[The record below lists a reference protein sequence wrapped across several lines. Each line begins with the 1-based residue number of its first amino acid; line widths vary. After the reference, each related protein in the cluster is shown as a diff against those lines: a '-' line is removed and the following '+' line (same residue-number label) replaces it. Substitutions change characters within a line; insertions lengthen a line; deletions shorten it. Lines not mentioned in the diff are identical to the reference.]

1 MNARQLFIQATA
13 LLLAV
18 ANTSV
23 AQQVVSFGQVARSGH
38 IRPVNFS
45 QVTITDNFWRP
56 RIERV
61 QTATLPVCIE
71 QTEVKTGRM
80 RNFEKAAR
88 REGKHEGIYFDD
100 SDVYKVIEGMA
111 YTLKTKRDPVLEQK
125 ADAWIDKIAAAQL
138 PDGYLN
144 TYYTL
149 TGLDKRWTDMEKH
162 EDYCAG
168 HLMEAAVAYADATG
182 KRKLLTVATRLA
194 DHIDSTFRLVNRPWV
209 SGHQEIELALVKLY
223 HATQNGRYLKL
234 ADWFLEQRGK
244 GYGKGAIWNNRTW
257 GAAYCQDDVPVRQI
271 TDIKGHAV
279 RAMYLYTG
287 MADVAAETGDRGYID
302 ATARVWDDVV
312 NRNMYVTGGIGSSVH
327 NEGFTED
334 YDLPNESAYCETCA
348 SVGMVFW
355 NQRMNAASGDAR
367 YINVLERSLYNAAL
381 AGVQLSGDLFFYVNP
396 LASVGKHHRKP
407 WFGTACCPS
416 NVSRLL
422 PSLGG
427 YIYATSPDSLYV
439 NLYVSSETATTIGN
453 RPVRVRQQ
461 SNYPWDGAITVQID
475 PAKRTTFAVNL
486 RRPDWCKA
494 YSVQVNGKKAAFSE
508 VNNYLIINRKWK
520 KGDVVSL
527 TLDMPVEVV
536 QADPRV
542 KANMGKRAI
551 QRGPLVYC
559 LEEADNDSL
568 TIDRALFSAD
578 TKFTAQLRPDL
589 LGGVT
594 TIRATSPTGSYTLIP
609 YYAWDNRQPGRM
621 KVWVDWKE

>member
-1 MNARQLFIQATA
+1 MKAYSFIAGA
-13 LLLAV
+13 IFLLIL
-18 ANTSV
+18 TSCAV
-23 AQQVVSFGQVARSGH
+23 AQQTVSFGQVARAGQV
-38 IRPVNFS
+38 RPINFS
-45 QVTITDNFWRP
+45 QVTLTDDFWLP

-61 QTATLPVCIE
+61 QVATLPVCIE

-111 YTLKTKRDPVLEQK
+111 YTLKSKRDSVLEQK

-182 KRKLLTVATRLA
+182 KRKLLTVATRFA
-194 DHIDSTFRLVNRPWV
+194 DHIDSTFRLANRPWV

-223 HATQNGRYLKL
+223 HATRNDRYLKL
-234 ADWFLEQRGK
+234 ANWFLEQRGK
-244 GYGKGAIWNNRTW
+244 GYGKGAIWNNKTW

-287 MADVAAETGDRGYID
+287 MADVAAETGDKGYID
-302 ATARVWDDVV
+302 ATTRVWNDVV

-367 YINVLERSLYNAAL
+367 YVNVLERSLYNAAL
-381 AGVQLSGDLFFYVNP
+381 AGVQLSGDRFFYVNP
-396 LASVGKHHRKP
+396 LASAGNHHRKP
-407 WFGTACCPS
+407 WYGTACCPS

-427 YIYATSPDSLYV
+427 YIYATGPDALYI
-439 NLYVSSETATTIGN
+439 NLYVASETTAKVSN
-453 RPVRVRQQ
+453 RSIRVQQQ
-461 SNYPWDGAITVQID
+461 SDYPWDGVIRIQLD
-475 PAKRTTFAVNL
+475 PDQSGPFAVNL
-486 RRPDWCKA
+486 RRPDWCKT
-494 YSVQVNGKKAAFSE
+494 YRVLVNGKKVAFSE
-508 VNNYLIINRKWK
+508 ANAYLTIKRNWK
-520 KGDVVSL
+520 KGDSILL

-536 QADPRV
+536 EADPRV
-542 KANMGKRAI
+542 KANIGKRAI

-559 LEEADNDSL
+559 LEEADHDSL
-568 TIDRALFSAD
+568 TVDRASFSAD
-578 TKFTAQLRPDL
+578 TKFTAQFQPNL
-589 LGGVT
+589 LGGIT
-594 TIRATSPTGSYTLIP
+594 TIRASGSTGTYTLIP

-621 KVWVDWKE
+621 KVWIDWK